1 MSQENIFRVLI
12 FVFMLANFTVS
23 AYFRRQADQNDGKTT
38 FEEENP
44 ILLKLRSAGALLMYG
59 SILAY
64 LIYPASMQWAQLN
77 LSPILRWLAIGVM
90 AALVPLFYWLF
101 SSLGNNITPT
111 VSIRKEHTLV
121 TSGPYRWIRHPLYT
135 FGTIFILAIA
145 TAAANW
151 FIFGIG
157 LLTFI
162 PLTMRTP
169 LEEQRL
175 LETFGDDYRD
185 YIKRTGRYLP
195 KLRL

>member
-1 MSQENIFRVLI
+1 MSQENTFRLLI
-12 FVFMLANFTVS
+12 FTFMLATFTVS

-64 LIYPASMQWAQLN
+64 LIYPASMRWAQLN
-77 LSPILRWLAIGVM
+77 LSPLLRWAAIGVM
-90 AALVPLFYWLF
+90 AGLVPLFIWLF
-101 SSLGNNITPT
+101 RSLGTNITPT

-157 LLTFI
+157 VLTFI
-162 PLTMRTP
+162 PLSMRTP
-169 LEEQRL
+169 LEEKRL
-175 LETFGDDYRD
+175 LDTFGDDYRD
-185 YIKRTGRYLP
+185 YMKRTGRYLP